1 MEQVKRDITLDIS
14 KAICIILMVVG
25 HAGCP
30 KYLCDV
36 VYLFHMPCFFFI
48 SGLLFNEKYFANLSF
63 GITKKLKSYYV
74 PFVKWELL
82 FLLFHNAFATLH
94 IYDSKFTLSQFV
106 ECFVR
111 IVTMTGGERLLGGF
125 WFLISMTWASVIA
138 VFLCHLLNKYNK
150 LTNFSISGG
159 SDFSSDDSIYARL
172 FAF

>member
-94 IYDSKFTLSQFV
+94 IYDSKFHCLNLLSV
-106 ECFVR
+106 
-111 IVTMTGGERLLGGF
+111 L
-125 WFLISMTWASVIA
+125 SV
-138 VFLCHLLNKYNK
+138 
-150 LTNFSISGG
+150 
-159 SDFSSDDSIYARL
+159 
-172 FAF
+172 